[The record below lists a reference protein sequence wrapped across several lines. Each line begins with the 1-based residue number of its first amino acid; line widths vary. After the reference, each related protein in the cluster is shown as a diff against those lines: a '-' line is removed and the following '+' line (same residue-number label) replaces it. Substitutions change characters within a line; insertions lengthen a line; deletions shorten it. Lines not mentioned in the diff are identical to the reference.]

1 MSEDTQVTRD
11 GKNQISTGNT
21 DLFGEPILRD
31 VKLRDKFLEPPFSI
45 LDARAGEWQARKQ
58 QWKSLGIESEKGR
71 DNKLLGDG
79 AGNTVEQDADFT
91 NRYGRKTTGGVGIFT
106 NATSVFDPAL
116 CELMYHWFC
125 PVGGKIIDPFAG
137 GSVRGIVA
145 NYLGFNYTG
154 IELREEQVTSNREQ
168 ALRILPDKLP
178 MWINGDSQSVL
189 DQFYNAVPFD
199 GSNMY
204 DFIFTCPPYHDLEVY
219 SDDPNDLS
227 NMPYPKFKEK
237 YFHIIDKA
245 VKLLRPDS
253 FAVIVVGDIRD
264 NDGFYRNFNAH
275 TKEAF
280 INAGARLYNECKL
293 LQPLG
298 TAMLRANN
306 IFGSNKK
313 LIKVHEDVL
322 IFYKGNPKNIK
333 SRFNDNY

>member
-1 MSEDTQVTRD
+1 MADTQQTKD

-45 LDARAGEWQARKQ
+45 LDARAGEWQTRKRD
-58 QWKSLGIESEKGR
+58 WKTLGIESEKGR
-71 DNKLLGDG
+71 DVVVINNPFEDK
-79 AGNTVEQDADFT
+79 
-91 NRYGRKTTGGVGIFT
+91 YGRSGMPEVSI
-106 NATSVFDPAL
+106 FDPAL

-125 PVGGKIIDPFAG
+125 PKGGKIIDPFAG

-168 ALRILPDKLP
+168 ALRILPDRLP
-178 MWINGDSQSVL
+178 MWITGDSQSVL
-189 DQFYNAVPFD
+189 DGFYNAVPFD
-199 GSNMY
+199 GSMMY

-253 FAVIVVGDIRD
+253 FAAIVVGDIRD
-264 NDGFYRNFNAH
+264 NEGFYRNFNSH

-333 SRFNDNY
+333 NRFNDAY